1 MSDHNENGARS
12 MAIGLVAFLIVLGI
26 VTIISVMLTLRVAHG
41 QTIIDPIQE
50 CATGASCY
58 YALLPMVMK

>member
-12 MAIGLVAFLIVLGI
+12 MAIGFIVAIIVLGI
-26 VTIISVMLTLRVAHG
+26 VAIISVMLTLRVVHG

-50 CATGASCY
+50 CAAGASCY
-58 YALLPMVMK
+58 YALLPMVTK